1 MSSEP
6 LILTLDIGTSSVRAM
21 LFDGHANPVPD
32 MEARVEHEARTT
44 PDGGAVFDAPDLV
57 ASAGA
62 CIDELLKKAGH
73 LASRIAAVGSATLV
87 GNIIG
92 VDASAQA
99 ITPVYTWAD
108 TRSAPFAAVLRA
120 EMNEREVHDRTG
132 CLLRSSYLP
141 AQFRWLRHI
150 MPDVFGKVKR
160 WMTIGEYLHLQFF
173 GETAVSYSVAS
184 WSGLL
189 DRRTLRWDAA
199 LLEAVHITDLNLS
212 PLVDRD
218 QPAQGLRTAWA
229 ERWPALAN
237 IPWYPAVGDG
247 AASSIGCGCTDQR
260 RMALALG
267 TSGALRIT
275 TTREVE
281 TIPQGLWVYRVDR
294 KRSLLG
300 GALSE
305 GGSIWAWMH
314 DTLQLSDDAD
324 TLERELKAFAPD
336 AHGLTVL
343 PFLAGE
349 RSPGWHSDARA
360 VIAGLSL
367 HTQPVEILR
376 AGLESIAYRFAE
388 LVKLVSQEA
397 HEAEEVVASGN
408 PILRSAVW
416 SQIIADVLQ
425 RPIANTAENEAT
437 SRGVAVL
444 TLESLGHIDDLDA
457 LPAAV
462 GETFQPS
469 SDHREAYAEGA
480 ERHARLYH
488 LLVGSV

>member
-1 MSSEP
+1 
-6 LILTLDIGTSSVRAM
+6 
-21 LFDGHANPVPD
+21 
-32 MEARVEHEARTT
+32 
-44 PDGGAVFDAPDLV
+44 
-57 ASAGA
+57 
-62 CIDELLKKAGH
+62 
-73 LASRIAAVGSATLV
+73 
-87 GNIIG
+87 
-92 VDASAQA
+92 
-99 ITPVYTWAD
+99 
-108 TRSAPFAAVLRA
+108 
-120 EMNEREVHDRTG
+120 
-132 CLLRSSYLP
+132 
-141 AQFRWLRHI
+141 
-150 MPDVFGKVKR
+150 
-160 WMTIGEYLHLQFF
+160 
-173 GETAVSYSVAS
+173 
-184 WSGLL
+184 
-189 DRRTLRWDAA
+189 
-199 LLEAVHITDLNLS
+199 
-212 PLVDRD
+212 
-218 QPAQGLRTAWA
+218 
-229 ERWPALAN
+229 
-237 IPWYPAVGDG
+237 
-247 AASSIGCGCTDQR
+247 
-260 RMALALG
+260 MALALG

-275 TTREVE
+275 TTREIE

-314 DTLQLSDDAD
+314 DTLQLSDDAE
-324 TLERELKAFAPD
+324 TLERELKAFAPN

-397 HEAEEVVASGN
+397 HEVQEVVASGN

-444 TLESLGHIDDLDA
+444 DA
-457 LPAAV
+457 RVTWAD
-462 GETFQPS
+462 Q
-469 SDHREAYAEGA
+469 
-480 ERHARLYH
+480 
-488 LLVGSV
+488 